1 MTLAEALAVCDRE
14 YNDLVRSFTP
24 EREQQEAETVLDET
38 VAIMN
43 SVPFHGIVQQAM
55 EKLRLSESDIGS
67 LTTTVSISIRFGM
80 RVQRK
85 LQSANAGK
93 DLPAKD
99 R

>member
-1 MTLAEALAVCDRE
+1 MTLAEALFICNLE
-14 YNDLVRSFTP
+14 YNDVVRSFTP
-24 EREQQEAETVLDET
+24 ESEQVEADTVLRET
-38 VAIMN
+38 GVIME
-43 SVPFHGIVQQAM
+43 SLPFESMVQQAAR
-55 EKLRLSESDIGS
+55 RLHLPEAEIVHLKVLCSM
-67 LTTTVSISIRFGM
+67 SIRFGM